1 MVAGTGGRVRAA
13 RWTVPIVCLV
23 LVGAGTSCRK
33 RQPRVSVPPAV
44 AQPGEEVGI
53 ASWYGHPYHGR
64 RTASGEVYDMDDFTA
79 AHRTRPLGSWVRVYN
94 LENGKWV
101 DVRINDRGPFVDG
114 RIIDLSRA
122 AARAIDMIG
131 AGTAWVRLQTI
142 PAPGGAAEAAGAA
155 AAGQAR
161 YGIQVGAFRR
171 RKNAERLARKMKRR
185 WRKVEVRYRDGDP
198 PLWRVVVGSW
208 PAEHQAREAIPRVKG
223 AGGPAFV
230 VRLDPEP
237 RPKS

>member
-1 MVAGTGGRVRAA
+1 MSSETWMRARAERWMAALACVAMAA
-13 RWTVPIVCLV
+13 
-23 LVGAGTSCRK
+23 AAASCGK

-44 AQPGEEVGI
+44 THPGEEVGI

-64 RTASGEVYDMDDFTA
+64 RTASGEVYDMNRYTA
-79 AHRTRPLGSWVRVYN
+79 AHRTRPFGQWVRVHN

-122 AARAIDMIG
+122 AARAIGMIG
-131 AGTAWVRLQTI
+131 PGTAKVRVQTI
-142 PAPGGAAEAAGAA
+142 PRPGEPPGAHSAAGGDEAK
-155 AAGQAR
+155 
-161 YGIQVGAFRR
+161 YGVQVGAFRR
-171 RKNAERLARKMKRR
+171 RENAERLARRMKRR
-185 WRKVEVRYRDGDP
+185 FGQVEVRYRDGDP
-198 PLWRVVVGSW
+198 PLWRVIVGSW
-208 PAEHQAREAIPRVKG
+208 PDERSARQATRRVRG

-237 RPKS
+237 GRET